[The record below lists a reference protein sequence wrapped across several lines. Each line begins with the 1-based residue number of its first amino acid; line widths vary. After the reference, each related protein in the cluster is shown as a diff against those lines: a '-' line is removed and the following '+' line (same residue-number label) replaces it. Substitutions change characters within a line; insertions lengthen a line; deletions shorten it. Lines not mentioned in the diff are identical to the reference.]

1 MMKENK
7 KGFKVWVKEHKKQ
20 LIIAGVGAMAVTGII
35 LGYKN
40 KDFIIEK
47 LPQFKDTNNQS
58 KVTVLETTTERTVVE
73 SITEKITVAESTV
86 NTRSYTTPQKPFV
99 HIRTLPNGQ
108 QHSVE
113 KAMEAERLGIP
124 LLSNQTL
131 VDPHQRNVA

>member
-1 MMKENK
+1 M
-7 KGFKVWVKEHKKQ
+7 
-20 LIIAGVGAMAVTGII
+20 
-35 LGYKN
+35 
-40 KDFIIEK
+40 
-47 LPQFKDTNNQS
+47 
-58 KVTVLETTTERTVVE
+58 
-73 SITEKITVAESTV
+73 
-86 NTRSYTTPQKPFV
+86 

>member
-47 LPQFKDTNNQS
+47 LPQFKGTNNQS

-86 NTRSYTTPQKPFV
+86 NTRSYTTPQKPFDV
-99 HIRTLPNGQ
+99 RMHIRTLPKDNNILLKRQ
-108 QHSVE
+108 WKQSV
-113 KAMEAERLGIP
+113 
-124 LLSNQTL
+124 
-131 VDPHQRNVA
+131 

>member
-1 MMKENK
+1 
-7 KGFKVWVKEHKKQ
+7 
-20 LIIAGVGAMAVTGII
+20 MAVTGII

-73 SITEKITVAESTV
+73 SITEKITVAETTV
-86 NTRSYTTPQKPFV
+86 NTRSYTTPQKPFDV
-99 HIRTLPNGQ
+99 RMHIRTLPNGQ